1 MVSLSTQI
9 SAQRF
14 VWFVSYYCMRI
25 VLQPL
30 DYWVF
35 PFYLLSMSALLKVLH
50 GECNMPGV
58 DMLEI
63 KRGKQ

>member
-1 MVSLSTQI
+1 
-9 SAQRF
+9 
-14 VWFVSYYCMRI
+14 MRI